1 MPSRKEKTGYPVVF
15 AFPASIPL
23 PLFSFGDTWP
33 LHTQSM
39 RFSQGRPVPQ
49 ALVETKGRPSQSDYS
64 LSLTYHPSQPGENP
78 QILRFGWKDVLSF
91 LGMLMREVLRFPKT
105 CCCHVGRGRVRMK
118 SEQRKTG
125 PSGGI
130 SEKQNWWHCLNA
142 RIWLSL
148 QWVLPLAFQV
158 VWANTLPFVHC
169 QLDLVSYLRI
179 LGRGKGR
186 GHLEARDSLSKQMWM
201 DPILGPYSTGPLLQC
216 LPG

>member
-1 MPSRKEKTGYPVVF
+1 MYSLDQSWEVKYHHHHCHCFSVEKRSTETYSYTAHPRMPSRKEKTGYPVVF

-130 SEKQNWWHCLNA
+130 SEKQN
-142 RIWLSL
+142 
-148 QWVLPLAFQV
+148 
-158 VWANTLPFVHC
+158 
-169 QLDLVSYLRI
+169 
-179 LGRGKGR
+179 
-186 GHLEARDSLSKQMWM
+186 
-201 DPILGPYSTGPLLQC
+201 
-216 LPG
+216 